1 MSRCSLK
8 YAVAGVVAFLAILML
23 WWHMLGNYR
32 SMQVDVQSL
41 QANVQQMQK
50 HVVESERLLRML
62 DSLKQE
68 VRDAR
73 VQSNAALEDS
83 CRLAGDERIDYL
95 VRLLETDLARRG
107 GVGAPGGVVGA
118 VPGTGGSAGGS
129 GASEKKTHR

>member
-1 MSRCSLK
+1 MNKSNQKL
-8 YAVAGVVAFLAILML
+8 AVVIIAMFLIVLFL
-23 WWHMLGNYR
+23 WWYTLKDNRAMMAQVQDLTAK
-32 SMQVDVQSL
+32 MQH
-41 QANVQQMQK
+41 MQK

-73 VQSNAALEDS
+73 VQSDAALEDS

-107 GVGAPGGVVGA
+107 GVDAPGGSVGTM
-118 VPGTGGSAGGS
+118 PGAGGSAGGS
-129 GASEKKTHR
+129 GASEKKACR